1 MAVRKALFDAKVEL
15 EADVRPKWRPGSS
28 LDLARFARPVTPSTP
43 PLPDFATS
51 ETRGG
56 STPGVEQIHP
66 TPPSHGRM
74 RTGGFMEWLSHP
86 SSGVCGGH
94 HLTRRVPTHPFDA
107 SMTRGSGKDHGPP
120 DAGSDAPAVRFNGPF
135 KAQRFPVGHRTT
147 TTRWMG
153 HGRIVRGRGMD
164 CHVRAPCWRDGP
176 DSCDLQRSSPSIRI
190 TPCVVLLTRFLSRAN
205 PCILPF
211 HRRTWV
217 RSIPRS
223 KAPPSYD
230 AHGRKTKVTTPTTW
244 IVARGGRGA
253 PTHSGRRVLGIS
265 SPQIQPGLGFDH
277 PGRVTKLPERVFLR
291 SVLPTVFHT
300 RAQRKGNPGNFVT
313 LVG

>member
-1 MAVRKALFDAKVEL
+1 MCVDHASEPSAIRTFTPFSPLSSPLSIAGVRRRPPFRTHALASAPLVLVFLLRVVHPLNVHVDPTRLSMAVRKALFDAKVEL

-86 SSGVCGGH
+86 PSGVCGGH
-94 HLTRRVPTHPFDA
+94 HLTRRVPSHPFDA

-120 DAGSDAPAVRFNGPF
+120 DAGSDTPTVWFNGPF
-135 KAQRFPVGHRTT
+135 KAQRFPIGHRTT

-153 HGRIVRGRGMD
+153 YGR
-164 CHVRAPCWRDGP
+164 
-176 DSCDLQRSSPSIRI
+176 
-190 TPCVVLLTRFLSRAN
+190 
-205 PCILPF
+205 
-211 HRRTWV
+211 
-217 RSIPRS
+217 
-223 KAPPSYD
+223 
-230 AHGRKTKVTTPTTW
+230 
-244 IVARGGRGA
+244 
-253 PTHSGRRVLGIS
+253 
-265 SPQIQPGLGFDH
+265 
-277 PGRVTKLPERVFLR
+277 
-291 SVLPTVFHT
+291 
-300 RAQRKGNPGNFVT
+300 
-313 LVG
+313 